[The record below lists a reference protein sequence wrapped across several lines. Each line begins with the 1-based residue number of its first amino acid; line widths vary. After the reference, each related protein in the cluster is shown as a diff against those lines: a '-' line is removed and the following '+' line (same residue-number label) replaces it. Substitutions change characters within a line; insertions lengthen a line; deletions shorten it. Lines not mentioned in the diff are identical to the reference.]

1 MITGFPT
8 AKLFGSRDFLV
19 ALTKLL
25 QPFYWD
31 VVFGAVFVL
40 THLLEKD
47 GEVGE
52 DSLFEGTP
60 FFLFSLN

>member
-1 MITGFPT
+1 MITGFPI
-8 AKLFGSRDFLV
+8 AKFFGSKDFLV

-31 VVFGAVFVL
+31 VVLGAVFVL
-40 THLLEKD
+40 TRLLEKD

-52 DSLFEGTP
+52 DGLFEGTP
-60 FFLFSLN
+60 SFLSSLN